1 MDKYAEIRTELVGR
15 RERLLERVH
24 AIQDEVGHINKPLEQ
39 DFEEQAQQ
47 RENDEVLD
55 ALDRAAR
62 VEMDQIE
69 RALARM
75 ANDEYERCAVCD
87 GSIPLERLKVL
98 PYTDRCVECAER
110 GAL

>member
-1 MDKYAEIRTELVGR
+1 MDKYAEIRTDLLSR
-15 RERLLERVH
+15 REHLLERVN

-62 VEMDQIE
+62 VELDQIE
-69 RALARM
+69 HALARM
-75 ANDEYERCAVCD
+75 SNDEYERCAVCE
-87 GSIPLERLKVL
+87 GQIPLARLKVL
-98 PYTDRCVECAER
+98 PYTDRCVECAAR

>member
-1 MDKYAEIRTELVGR
+1 MDKYAEIRTELVSR
-15 RERLLERVH
+15 RERLLERVDS
-24 AIQDEVGHINKPLEQ
+24 IQNEVGHINKPLEQ

-62 VEMDQIE
+62 VELDQIE

-75 ANDEYERCAVCD
+75 ENDEYERCAGCD
-87 GSIPLERLKVL
+87 GPIPLARLKVL

-110 GAL
+110 DAL

>member
-1 MDKYAEIRTELVGR
+1 MDKYAEIRTELLGR
-15 RERLLERVH
+15 RDRLIERVD
-24 AIQDEVGHINKPLEQ
+24 AIQNEVGHINKPLEQ

-62 VEMDQIE
+62 VELDQIE

-75 ANDEYERCAVCD
+75 ANDEYECCTVCE

-110 GAL
+110 AAL